1 MTHRII
7 HHFPTPSLLTRTP
20 RPRAPPSLSYR
31 LLISSLAVLTFLLPF
46 GLSYFSLAELDVCVV
61 DRFPEAHRNAETA
74 DFSAAA
80 IASALN
86 SSEGL
91 TDLSDSVTAVLTED
105 VAATSMQP
113 TTIMLAC
120 LLACCL
126 IKSFLPSSSHPQL
139 STLRFLELLKVLL
152 AYMWYLAAYFL
163 CNALKGFMGDLTC
176 NVHANSIS
184 GHYLFH
190 LYCGLA
196 LLHLHA
202 SQTHATQCS
211 LLSSAFY
218 QRLFRSNV
226 NKLFMFVL
234 TCYALISAIILMNTY
249 LHGYH
254 SLRQILYGVCMALV
268 SHWLMMETLDM
279 LDELLIHHF
288 DTHAADSSKHSAPA
302 AAYAQLSQSA
312 QMRKRAIGAHS
323 PPFSVATTPTSHAA
337 SLPPGSRSTPGSAH
351 GSGSLLDL
359 SPRVAVSSA
368 LTAPV
373 APMAPRYVSSFSP
386 FQRLLFYCFQYLMG
400 VTDERGV
407 FFLFPF
413 VLIGGVQLIAF
424 VLLLYSPA
432 SGMWRGADLLVLAV
446 SWLVLAYLLLCHLK
460 LPVSSSRKEQPQ
472 LAAFSAAVSPRRWDG
487 GRWDG
492 TDKAAGEPLMTQP

>member
-7 HHFPTPSLLTRTP
+7 HHFPAPSLLTRTP

-31 LLISSLAVLTFLLPF
+31 LLITSLAVLTFLLPF

-61 DRFPEAHRNAETA
+61 DRYPDAHRTADSA

-91 TDLSDSVTAVLTED
+91 TELSDSVTAVLTED

-120 LLACCL
+120 LIACCL

-139 STLRFLELLKVLL
+139 SSLRFLELLKVLL
-152 AYMWYLAAYFL
+152 AYQWYLAAYFL

-176 NVHANSIS
+176 NIHANSIS

-190 LYCGLA
+190 LYSGLA

-202 SQTHATQCS
+202 SQTHATHYS
-211 LLSSAFY
+211 LLSSGFY

-234 TCYALISAIILMNTY
+234 TCYATISAIILMNTY

-279 LDELLIHHF
+279 LDELLLHHF
-288 DTHAADSSKHSAPA
+288 DTHAADAGRHSGQA
-302 AAYAQLSQSA
+302 AAAFAQLSQSTK
-312 QMRKRAIGAHS
+312 MRKRAISSHS
-323 PPFSVATTPTSHAA
+323 PPYSVSTTPTSHSVA
-337 SLPPGSRSTPGSAH
+337 LPPSSRSTPGSAN

-400 VTDERGV
+400 VTEERGV

-413 VLIGGVQLIAF
+413 VLTAAVQLVAF

-432 SGMWRGADLLVLAV
+432 SDMWRGLDLLVVAL
-446 SWLVLAYLLLCHLK
+446 SWLVLAYLLLAHLK
-460 LPVSSSRKEQPQ
+460 LPVSSRKEQQPL
-472 LAAFSAAVSPRRWDG
+472 LAPFSPRRWDSIS
-487 GRWDG
+487 RDG
-492 TDKAAGEPLMTQP
+492 TEKTVGEPLMTQP